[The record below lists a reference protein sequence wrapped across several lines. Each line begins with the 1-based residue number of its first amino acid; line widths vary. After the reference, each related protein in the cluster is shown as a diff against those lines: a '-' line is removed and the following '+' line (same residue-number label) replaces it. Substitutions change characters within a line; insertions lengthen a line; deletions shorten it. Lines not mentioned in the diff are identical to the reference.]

1 MDWQGVPFIYERST
15 GVFTLALEKLPPIEI
30 NSTFPIETMITAIAG
45 VMAAAITG
53 WVAYRAIQQ
62 NFALARLQTQ
72 LNANK
77 ELAQLIRTA
86 GAEVVTDV
94 IMLAT
99 TFEQWHLVGKKDVSL
114 LSKGIF
120 PEEIQTPI
128 KSAEVS
134 KNKFLLLITPDEEG
148 SKLIGLTAALQQA
161 LRKCFIKGYF
171 TPNEKQEFVDAQNAF
186 IFGCHEY
193 INLRLS

>member
-171 TPNEKQEFVDAQNAF
+171 TANEKQEFVDAQNAF

>member
-1 MDWQGVPFIYERST
+1 MDWQVVPFSCEKST
-15 GVFTLALEKLPPIEI
+15 GVLKLALEKLPPIEI
-30 NSTFPIETMITAIAG
+30 NSAFPVETLITALAG
-45 VMAAAITG
+45 VLAAAITG

-86 GAEVVTDV
+86 GAEVVTDA

-120 PEEIQTPI
+120 PDEIQKPM
-128 KSAEVS
+128 KSAEIS
-134 KNKFLLLITPDEEG
+134 KNKFLLLIRPDEEG
-148 SKLIGLTAALQQA
+148 CKLVGLTANLQQA

-171 TPNEKQEFVDAQNAF
+171 TPEEKQEFIDSQNNF

-193 INLRLS
+193 INLRLT

>member
-1 MDWQGVPFIYERST
+1 MDWQDVPFICEKST
-15 GVFTLALEKLPPIEI
+15 GVIKLAMEKLPPIVI
-30 NSTFPIETMITAIAG
+30 NSAFPIETLITAIAG
-45 VMAAAITG
+45 VLAAAITG
-53 WVAYRAIQQ
+53 CVAYRAIQQ

-114 LSKGIF
+114 LSKGVF
-120 PEEIQTPI
+120 PEEIQMPI

-134 KNKFLLLITPDEEG
+134 KNKFLLLITPDEDG
-148 SKLIGLTAALQQA
+148 SKLIGLTADLQQA
-161 LRKCFIKGYF
+161 LRKCFMKGYF
-171 TPNEKQEFVDAQNAF
+171 TPEEKKEFVDAQNAF

>member
-1 MDWQGVPFIYERST
+1 MDWQGVPFTYEKST
-15 GVFTLALEKLPPIEI
+15 GVFTLAIEKLPPIEI
-30 NSTFPIETMITAIAG
+30 NSAFPIETLITAIAG
-45 VMAAAITG
+45 VLAAAITG
-53 WVAYRAIQQ
+53 WVAYRAIEQ

-77 ELAQLIRTA
+77 ELSQLIRTA

-99 TFEQWHLVGKKDVSL
+99 TFEQWHLIGKKDVSL

-120 PEEIQTPI
+120 PDEIQTPL
-128 KSAEVS
+128 KSAEIS
-134 KNKFLLLITPDEEG
+134 KNKFLLLISPDEQG
-148 SKLIGLTAALQQA
+148 CKLVGLTANLQQA
-161 LRKCFIKGYF
+161 LTKCFLKGYF
-171 TPNEKQEFVDAQNAF
+171 TPEEKKEFVDAQNAF